1 MTPQDFDYLREM
13 LKTRSGLVLSEEKKY
28 LVESRLLPLA
38 RENGLDSLSA
48 LVGALKSASGELL
61 RRRATEAMTIN
72 ESFFYRDK
80 TPFENFRNIM
90 VPALKASKGASRRLR
105 IWCAAS
111 SSGQEPYSLAM
122 EIREMGPALAGWNIE
137 IVGTDICSE
146 VLEKARTGLYSQ
158 FEVQRGLPIQMLVK
172 YFKQT
177 GTMWQ
182 IDASIRAMVRYT
194 QFNLLETFSQLGTFD
209 IVFCR
214 NVLIY
219 FDADTKRDIL
229 MRISRQLAPDGF
241 LVLGAAETVIGLT
254 DAFATMREAR
264 GLYRHANAPQLPA
277 SAASPAAN
285 AATLR
290 PTGAPAAMPAA
301 AAKAG

>member
-1 MTPQDFDYLREM
+1 MTPQDFSFLREM
-13 LKTRSGLVLSEEKKY
+13 LKTRSGLVLSEEKQY

-38 RENGLDSLSA
+38 RENGLESLTA
-48 LVGALKSASGELL
+48 LVGALKSANGELL
-61 RRRATEAMTIN
+61 RRRVTEAMTIN

-80 TPFENFRNIM
+80 TPFENFRNFM
-90 VPALKASKGASRRLR
+90 LPVLKASRGGPRRVR
-105 IWCAAS
+105 IWSSAS

-122 EIREMGPALAGWNIE
+122 EIKEMGAEFAGWSFE

-146 VLEKARTGLYSQ
+146 VLEKAKTGLYSQ
-158 FEVQRGLPIQMLVK
+158 FEVQRGLPIQLLVK

-182 IDASIRAMVRYT
+182 IDSSIRAMVRYT
-194 QFNLLETFSQLGTFD
+194 QLNLLENFSQLGTFD

-219 FDADTKRDIL
+219 FDAETKRDIL
-229 MRISRQLAPDGF
+229 TRISKQLTPDGF
-241 LVLGAAETVIGLT
+241 LVLGAAETIIGLSQ
-254 DAFATMREAR
+254 DFATVREAR
-264 GLYRHANAPQLPA
+264 GLYRLANAPQIPAAALAPQA
-277 SAASPAAN
+277 SAAAARPA
-285 AATLR
+285 
-290 PTGAPAAMPAA
+290 GAPAAMPAA